1 MQMGNIIDIMPA
13 NQEVFYEKFKKDYF
27 PSFDFFRLFF
37 ATLALKNII
46 IINTEKLY
54 NFLRSVKD
62 QNNEFEDLLK
72 DINFYY
78 DGIKEVSK
86 DIEPN
91 INSLQ
96 TLGLIG
102 RSNPSYE
109 NILNYFG
116 ENLSQEVKMQFGQ
129 YSKLMDL
136 LTQKF
141 INFPK

>member
-1 MQMGNIIDIMPA
+1 MGNAIDADPA
-13 NQEVFYEKFKKDYF
+13 NQEAFYEKFKKDYF

-62 QNNEFEDLLK
+62 QNQEFEDLLK
-72 DINFYY
+72 DIHFYY
-78 DGIKEVSK
+78 DGIKYISK

-96 TLGLIG
+96 ILGLIG
-102 RSNPSYE
+102 RSNPRYE

-116 ENLSQEVKMQFGQ
+116 ENLSRDVKRQ
-129 YSKLMDL
+129 YSQYSEPMESLA
-136 LTQKF
+136 QKF

>member
-1 MQMGNIIDIMPA
+1 MRSTIDAISA
-13 NQEVFYEKFKKDYF
+13 NQEAFYEKFKKDYF

-62 QNNEFEDLLK
+62 QNHEFEDLLK
-72 DINFYY
+72 DIHFYY
-78 DGIKEVSK
+78 DGIKVVSK

-102 RSNPSYE
+102 RSNPRYE

-116 ENLSQEVKMQFGQ
+116 ENLSQEVKKQ
-129 YSKLMDL
+129 YSQYSDLMDSL
-136 LTQKF
+136 AQKF
-141 INFPK
+141 ISFPK